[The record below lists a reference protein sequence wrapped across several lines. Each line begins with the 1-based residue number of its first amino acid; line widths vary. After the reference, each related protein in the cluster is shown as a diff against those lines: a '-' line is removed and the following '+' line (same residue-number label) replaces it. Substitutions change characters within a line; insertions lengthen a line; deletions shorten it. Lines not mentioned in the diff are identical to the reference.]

1 MTNRRGGYE
10 NKGQDKGY
18 SSVHSD
24 TGCHGR
30 ISARF
35 IPERAFE
42 EMRAGTPEPYRSLV
56 TKENISMLLGE
67 CLEVI
72 KENKGLEV
80 IHVETADGTFVSI
93 KL

>member
-1 MTNRRGGYE
+1 M
-10 NKGQDKGY
+10 
-18 SSVHSD
+18 
-24 TGCHGR
+24 R
-30 ISARF
+30 IRVRTKDIRLFIPIPDAMVGFATRF

-42 EMRAGTPEPYRSLV
+42 EMWAGTPEPYRSLV

-80 IHVETADGTFVSI
+80 IHVEAADGTFVSI
-93 KL
+93 RL

>member
-1 MTNRRGGYE
+1 M
-10 NKGQDKGY
+10 
-18 SSVHSD
+18 
-24 TGCHGR
+24 R
-30 ISARF
+30 IRVRTKDIRLFIPIPDAMVGFAARL

-56 TKENISMLLGE
+56 TKENVSMLLGE

-80 IHVETADGTFVSI
+80 IHVEAADGTFVSI

>member
-1 MTNRRGGYE
+1 M
-10 NKGQDKGY
+10 
-18 SSVHSD
+18 
-24 TGCHGR
+24 R
-30 ISARF
+30 IRVRTKDIRLFIPIPDAMAGFATRF

-80 IHVETADGTFVSI
+80 IHVEAADGTFVSI
-93 KL
+93 RL

>member
-1 MTNRRGGYE
+1 M
-10 NKGQDKGY
+10 
-18 SSVHSD
+18 
-24 TGCHGR
+24 R
-30 ISARF
+30 IRVRTKDIRLFIPIPDAMVGFAARF

-67 CLEVI
+67 CLEII